1 MKKILLTFSFTAIT
15 LIAFAQNW
23 GGNDNNTITFGL
35 MGGTSIAGFDVSSP
49 HKGFVNPN
57 ELSPSSFGLNI
68 DFKFNDYFSIR
79 SGIFYAGKGG
89 SMNPGYVDNNGNNVS
104 LIDDYKLHYLELP
117 LGFIGHL
124 PVGDG
129 ANIFLGAGPY
139 YSYGLNGT
147 QTISSPDPVIRKI
160 TYGKNGDFKSTDF
173 GATSVLGFQGAKG
186 WSVSANLEFGLTN
199 ILQTNN
205 TGFDATQFKT
215 VTFYFSIGQSF

>member
-1 MKKILLTFSFTAIT
+1 
-15 LIAFAQNW
+15 
-23 GGNDNNTITFGL
+23 
-35 MGGTSIAGFDVSSP
+35 MGGSNIAGFNVSSP
-49 HKGFVNPN
+49 YKETVNPTAEN
-57 ELSPSSFGLNI
+57 PSSFGFNT

-79 SGIFYAGKGG
+79 PGIFYAGKGG
-89 SMNPGYVDNNGNNVS
+89 IMNPGYVDNNGNNVS
-104 LIDDYKLHYLELP
+104 VIDDYKLHYLEIP
-117 LGFIGHL
+117 LDFIGHL

-147 QTISSPDPVIRKI
+147 NTQTISSADPVIRKI

-173 GATSVLGFQGAKG
+173 GATTVLGFQGAKG

-205 TGFDATQFKT
+205 TGFDATQLKT